1 MKKNMGIVDR
11 LIRLFIAVVV
21 VVLFVLNIISG
32 TFAIIL
38 LVLAGVFILTVLM
51 GFCPLYLPLGIKT
64 IKKNR

>member
-11 LIRLFIAVVV
+11 LIRLLLAVVV
-21 VVLFVLNIISG
+21 VVLFVMNLISG

-38 LVLAGVFILTVLM
+38 LVIAIVFILTVVM

-64 IKKNR
+64 IKKTR